1 MTSDLSLSLS
11 SLPIRYLYRRRYF
24 THVDQTHHVH
34 RKFKIVA
41 YKIKLLWW
49 LLPLHRDLHGD
60 KVGVRTPAPSFRHT
74 YPSSLIAFSL
84 LSDDVIIL
92 LWRMWEVC
100 GGGGAEGP
108 ERRKA
113 SHDGCFYFLAI
124 AIARRDVVMLL
135 LRRQT

>member
-1 MTSDLSLSLS
+1 
-11 SLPIRYLYRRRYF
+11 
-24 THVDQTHHVH
+24 VH

-92 LWRMWEVC
+92 LWRIILC

-113 SHDGCFYFLAI
+113 SHDGCFYFLGYRSSGRCYVI
-124 AIARRDVVMLL
+124 VARAGIHNIIMLPSATI
-135 LRRQT
+135 QCQYWF

>member
-84 LSDDVIIL
+84 LSDD
-92 LWRMWEVC
+92 
-100 GGGGAEGP
+100 GNN
-108 ERRKA
+108 
-113 SHDGCFYFLAI
+113 S
-124 AIARRDVVMLL
+124 VVA
-135 LRRQT
+135 